1 MGANGVRGTKLAVHA
16 IERGRDEGGKC
27 RGRALQMQVAP
38 HLIIWS
44 RNCRAIMLSRRALSV
59 IVDKEDDPDTEGEV
73 ALEESSF

>member
-1 MGANGVRGTKLAVHA
+1 MAVHA
-16 IERGRDEGGKC
+16 MERGCGEGGKC

-44 RNCRAIMLSRRALSV
+44 RNWSAIMLSRRALCG
-59 IVDKEDDPDTEGEV
+59 IIYKEDDPVTKGEV